1 MNVQPTKDE
10 CSTYKD
16 ECSTYKGTILFSI
29 SAQGSLIISPFL
41 DMCFKFSSFIILF
54 GRKAAIYT
62 ENQ

>member
-1 MNVQPTKDE
+1 MNVQPT
-10 CSTYKD
+10 KD

-54 GRKAAIYT
+54 GRIAAIYT

>member
-1 MNVQPTKDE
+1 MNVQPTRMNVQP
-10 CSTYKD
+10 TKD

-54 GRKAAIYT
+54 GRIAAIYT